1 MRMLSMVLAAMALL
15 QVAGW
20 AEAKDKH
27 QPAGTGY
34 VDTKHPKLGKDY
46 YVVRMRVGDKCS
58 IVSGEWS
65 SKPAGALGGAPYASR
80 DYAKA
85 ALKRFPECKG
95 GEIEEAADEKD

>member
-1 MRMLSMVLAAMALL
+1 M
-15 QVAGW
+15 GGK
-20 AEAKDKH
+20 AKDRT
-27 QPAGTGY
+27 QPGGGGY